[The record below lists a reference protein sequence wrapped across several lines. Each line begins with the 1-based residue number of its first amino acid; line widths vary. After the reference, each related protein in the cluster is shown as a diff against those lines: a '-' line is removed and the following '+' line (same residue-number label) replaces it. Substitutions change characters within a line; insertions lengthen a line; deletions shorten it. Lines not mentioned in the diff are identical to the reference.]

1 MKPPRPWFQVMSLQ
15 LRLLAALSS
24 LQVLRS
30 LAQLQ
35 TVDCEADPENMY
47 CCPLQ
52 PMAPCLLD
60 GFVRSDQPC
69 SAACQKRYQTLG
81 YDCYK
86 DYKEHFQWNN
96 MRRNCDPQNI
106 VQFNPPETSFR
117 PDYGP
122 FAQATTAGAQSLVP
136 STLLAVILQGLALC

>member
-1 MKPPRPWFQVMSLQ
+1 MSLMRFVATFLSVQ
-15 LRLLAALSS
+15 ALC
-24 LQVLRS
+24 S

-52 PMAPCLLD
+52 PMAPCLLE

-106 VQFNPPETSFR
+106 VQFNPPDTSFR
-117 PDYGP
+117 PPDYGP
-122 FAQATTAGAQSLVP
+122 FAPATTAGAQSVMP
-136 STLLAVILQGLALC
+136 SMLLAVVVFFQGLALC